1 MKTFINLLSETRNH
15 FIDSVHKMM
24 SNGCPI
30 VICGAGYIAQI
41 TWEFMQK
48 RGLSADY
55 VAVDEQYL
63 TQDIHFYGLPVTS
76 FETLTHSGKQYNY
89 IIAMQHFSDVL
100 REKLAQSSRE
110 MLFYDCAFIGVNSPE
125 IFTYEW
131 CKANDA
137 VLNDFYTSLEDVR
150 SQETLLAYLN
160 QRICAREGYYA
171 QQLHTQHYFPQE
183 LITLGENEV
192 FVDCGAFN
200 GDSIDGFMRA
210 LARNDAGPPERIFAF
225 EPDTETF
232 ALLQKNTSS
241 LPQCLCLPNG
251 VWHEKTSMYF
261 NASNSLS
268 SSIDDESGALK
279 VDLLTIDEVTAG
291 HDVSFIKMDIEGA
304 ELAALKGAQKTIT
317 AHQPILA
324 ISLYHKPE
332 DLITIPQFIH
342 ELHRDYRFW
351 LRAHHPRFAY
361 EMVLYAIPPTKVV
374 A

>member
-1 MKTFINLLSETRNH
+1 
-15 FIDSVHKMM
+15 M

-183 LITLGENEV
+183 LIHWV
-192 FVDCGAFN
+192 RMKF
-200 GDSIDGFMRA
+200 
-210 LARNDAGPPERIFAF
+210 
-225 EPDTETF
+225 
-232 ALLQKNTSS
+232 
-241 LPQCLCLPNG
+241 
-251 VWHEKTSMYF
+251 
-261 NASNSLS
+261 
-268 SSIDDESGALK
+268 SSIVVLLMVTVLTDLCARWHAMTQDRLSAFLPSNQTLKPLHYCKRTRHHFLNACACQMVSGMK
-279 VDLLTIDEVTAG
+279 KLLCILT
-291 HDVSFIKMDIEGA
+291 
-304 ELAALKGAQKTIT
+304 
-317 AHQPILA
+317 HQIRCHRRLMM
-324 ISLYHKPE
+324 SLV
-332 DLITIPQFIH
+332 
-342 ELHRDYRFW
+342 R
-351 LRAHHPRFAY
+351 
-361 EMVLYAIPPTKVV
+361 
-374 A
+374 